1 MHAVSYLIHPRSSHL
16 PYLTL
21 QGLHT
26 LLYSRDD
33 EEDEDDDD
41 DDDDDD
47 NDDNGAT
54 PAKEAL
60 LYHSRR
66 IVGSLRVPST
76 KLPP

>member
-1 MHAVSYLIHPRSSHL
+1 MQFLILSILDP
-16 PYLTL
+16 PIYLTL

-41 DDDDDD
+41 DD
-47 NDDNGAT
+47 DDNGAT